1 MQLTLGQA
9 ARTAGVG
16 KTTLARAIKAGRLS
30 ATRREDG
37 GYLIDPAELC
47 RVYPPGASLE
57 TVDVVHRTTPEN
69 DPEVQT
75 RLAALEAELRGLR
88 ELLAEVRSSRDVE
101 REQHRMF
108 LTALPPPAP
117 VADRTTETVAQP
129 AHGSHWLGFWR
140 RRADVRA
147 SRNGRHAAS

>member
-47 RVYPPGASLE
+47 RVYPPGATPE
-57 TVDVVHRTTPEN
+57 TVDVVHRTTPEH
-69 DPEVQT
+69 DPEVQA

-88 ELLAEVRSSRDVE
+88 ELLAEVRASREVE
-101 REQHRMF
+101 RDQHRMF
-108 LTALPPPAP
+108 LAALPPPPSVATP
-117 VADRTTETVAQP
+117 VAETD
-129 AHGSHWLGFWR
+129 HETDGGGRWRLFWR
-140 RRADVRA
+140 RRA
-147 SRNGRHAAS
+147 